1 MVSKGHGATLN
12 KSITCQ
18 IKRSEQGMYF
28 VVSYW
33 AQQGP
38 FIQYKNAIYDS
49 IGR

>member
-1 MVSKGHGATLN
+1 MVNKGHGATLN

-18 IKRSEQGMYF
+18 MKRSEQGMYF
-28 VVSYW
+28 VSYW

-49 IGR
+49 TTH